1 MSKPPSALAV
11 PLPRGRVM
19 PWRSYVELVKPR
31 VIALM
36 MFTVLVGMLLS
47 QAGWPPWT
55 VLAFGTLGIG
65 LVAAS
70 AAAANHVIDQRID
83 ALMART
89 RGRPLPRGVLGTAQ
103 AAVFAI
109 ALGLAGLALLLWV
122 SNPLCA
128 VLTLASLLGYAVVY
142 SLVLK
147 KRTPQNIVIGGAA
160 GAAPPLLGWV
170 AVTGQVD
177 PGALVLF
184 LIILI
189 WTPPHFWALA
199 IHRRDDY
206 ARAGIPMLPVVR
218 GVPYTTAQI
227 LYYSIALGAV
237 SLLPVAIGMS
247 GPLYLFGAL
256 ALGARFIACAWRL
269 RRDITL
275 AMPTF
280 RYSIVYLFALFALL
294 LADHWLVAAGWM
306 TGPFM
311 R

>member
-1 MSKPPSALAV
+1 MSKPPVALTV
-11 PLPRGRVM
+11 PLPRGRAM

-36 MFTVLVGMLLS
+36 MFTVVVGMLLS
-47 QAGWPPWT
+47 QAGWPSWT

-89 RGRPLPRGVLGTAQ
+89 RGRPLPRGVLGTVQ
-103 AAVFAI
+103 ATVFAI

-142 SLVLK
+142 SLLLK

-177 PGALVLF
+177 AGALVLF

-227 LYYSIALGAV
+227 LYCSIALGGV

-247 GPLYLFGAL
+247 GTLYLFGAL
-256 ALGARFIACAWRL
+256 ALGARFIVCAWRL

-294 LADHWLVAAGWM
+294 LADHWLVASGW
-306 TGPFM
+306 PV
-311 R
+311 

>member
-1 MSKPPSALAV
+1 MAV
-11 PLPRGRVM
+11 EDLNG
-19 PWRSYVELVKPR
+19 
-31 VIALM
+31 
-36 MFTVLVGMLLS
+36 
-47 QAGWPPWT
+47 
-55 VLAFGTLGIG
+55 
-65 LVAAS
+65 
-70 AAAANHVIDQRID
+70 
-83 ALMART
+83 
-89 RGRPLPRGVLGTAQ
+89 
-103 AAVFAI
+103 
-109 ALGLAGLALLLWV
+109 
-122 SNPLCA
+122 
-128 VLTLASLLGYAVVY
+128 
-142 SLVLK
+142 
-147 KRTPQNIVIGGAA
+147 QNIVIGGAA

-170 AVTGQVD
+170 AVTGQVEA
-177 PGALVLF
+177 GALVLF

-247 GPLYLFGAL
+247 GPVYLIGAL
-256 ALGARFIACAWRL
+256 VLGARFIAWAWRL

-280 RYSIVYLFALFALL
+280 RYSIVYLSALFALL
-294 LADHWLVAAGWM
+294 LADHWLVASGWIAG
-306 TGPFM
+306 PVM